1 MRPPATS
8 RAASA
13 RHRTAAGKPAAGSE
27 QGIPPGLETV
37 AGFLLNQLAQRIREQ
52 TEQALAPLGIR
63 ARQVGI
69 LLVLRDEGPRSQQ
82 ALGAA
87 LSMDR
92 TTTMQLIDALERQG
106 VVVRQPDAADRRAYL
121 VALTADGRRMVRTI
135 EREVRAVETDV
146 LSGLAADERRDLNR
160 LLRAALVALRQREDA
175 TQEPPGGRR
184 RTSPGGQG
192 DSASSERSARAR
204 APRTPEREPKPG
216 GTT

>member
-1 MRPPATS
+1 MRPTATS

-13 RHRTAAGKPAAGSE
+13 RHQTAPGKPAAGGAH
-27 QGIPPGLETV
+27 GIPPGLETV

-135 EREVRAVETDV
+135 EREVRAVEADV

-160 LLRAALVALRQREDA
+160 LLRAALAALRQRGSTTE
-175 TQEPPGGRR
+175 EPPSGRR
-184 RTSPGGQG
+184 RTSPGSQG
-192 DSASSERSARAR
+192 DGGSSARSASAR
-204 APRTPEREPKPG
+204 APRTPEREPSAG